1 MIKVTIQD
9 KFNTST
15 IENHEK
21 EDPTG
26 IELLEKVIIPRM
38 LAKGYRYNYLKR
50 ILDGSE
56 VGEVF

>member
-9 KFNTST
+9 ENNTCT
-15 IENHEK
+15 VETHK
-21 EDPTG
+21 EGSLTG
-26 IELLEKVIIPRM
+26 IELLEKVIIPCM
-38 LAKGYRYNYLKR
+38 LASGYHYNYLKR

>member
-9 KFNTST
+9 TCNTVI

-21 EDPTG
+21 GNLTG
-26 IELLEKVIIPRM
+26 IELLEKAIIPCM
-38 LAKGYRYNYLKR
+38 LASGYHYNYLKR